1 MNKRREMPKKEQ
13 ITLLQNIYA
22 DLSLVENEGKNTEGE
37 LLYLKNAQNSVEV
50 CLNSKLNKKIKIK
63 NAI

>member
-22 DLSLVENEGKNTEGE
+22 DLSLVELEGKNTEGE

-50 CLNSKLNKKIKIK
+50 CLNSKLNKKRKIK

>member
-1 MNKRREMPKKEQ
+1 MPKKEQ
-13 ITLLQNIYA
+13 ITLLQNIQA
-22 DLSLVENEGKNTEGE
+22 DLALVELEGKNTEGE

-50 CLNSKLNKKIKIK
+50 CLNSKLNKKRKIK